1 MKNKGAKQKLK
12 RKGAAAGAFGC
23 DLTEHLESSGQDVPY
38 VLKSCAEF
46 IETHGIV
53 DGIYRLSGVTSNIQ
67 RLRQEF
73 GSDQCPDLTRE
84 VYLQDIHCVGSLCKL
99 YFRELP
105 NPLLTYELYEKFTEA
120 VSHCPEEGQLARIQN
135 VIQELPPSHYRTLEY
150 LIRHLAHIA
159 SFSSKTNMHARNL
172 ALVWAPNLL
181 RSKEIEATGCNGDAA
196 FLAVRVQQVVIEF
209 ILNHVDQIFNN
220 GTPGSLENNENPPI
234 MKSLTLP
241 ALSLPMKLVSLEE
254 AQARSLATNHPA
266 RKERR
271 ENSLPEIVPPMGTL
285 FHTVLELPDNKRKLS
300 SKSKKWKSIFNL
312 GRSGSDS
319 KSKLSRNG
327 SVFVRG
333 QRLSVEKATIRPAKS
348 MDSLCSV
355 PVEGKENKGNFN
367 RTVTTGGFFIPAT
380 KLHSTN
386 PGSSCDLSKQEG

>member
-1 MKNKGAKQKLK
+1 M
-12 RKGAAAGAFGC
+12 C
-23 DLTEHLESSGQDVPY
+23 HLVPY

-196 FLAVRVQQVVIEF
+196 
-209 ILNHVDQIFNN
+209 
-220 GTPGSLENNENPPI
+220 
-234 MKSLTLP
+234 
-241 ALSLPMKLVSLEE
+241 
-254 AQARSLATNHPA
+254 
-266 RKERR
+266 
-271 ENSLPEIVPPMGTL
+271 
-285 FHTVLELPDNKRKLS
+285 
-300 SKSKKWKSIFNL
+300 
-312 GRSGSDS
+312 
-319 KSKLSRNG
+319 
-327 SVFVRG
+327 
-333 QRLSVEKATIRPAKS
+333 
-348 MDSLCSV
+348 
-355 PVEGKENKGNFN
+355 
-367 RTVTTGGFFIPAT
+367 
-380 KLHSTN
+380 
-386 PGSSCDLSKQEG
+386 